1 MTPPEKSGDSSKDQS
16 NDQTISGEMAL
27 FSAVFHKMLQP
38 CVLSRLDDGLLVDV
52 NSAWVAL
59 TGFSRAQAVGKTT
72 VELGIWQASPL
83 RAKAL
88 SPLQHGK
95 KQVTIE
101 NVLTTQD
108 GAQRPMRVVAERF
121 VLGGVEHLLSELHD
135 VTGLQDTPQI
145 LRDKLDFIEKLTS
158 RVPVMLFQFRL
169 RKDGTA
175 HFPYITKGFRHVFNL
190 SSEQVIQ
197 DAARAF
203 DVVHPDDVPLIWGY
217 IQSSVA
223 LMLPWQQEFRVRA
236 ADGGYR
242 WLYGDSV
249 PQSQEDGSILWYG
262 SLTDITKRKL
272 EQDELS
278 RVREKLVEQA
288 DALTVAMDYMSDGI
302 LTISP
307 NGKITRYNQ
316 RFLALLD
323 IPQAVMDGLTDGA
336 DLIQFQKDRGDFG
349 ENYTWVETGARAGI
363 EGATLQSGPERYT
376 RRTRAGRTLEIRS
389 RLLPD
394 GGGVRTVAD
403 VTHFL
408 DAQAKL
414 HTSEL
419 RFRSLTALSSDW
431 YWEQDESFRFVR
443 VDGYAVDKDSPGSAF
458 VGLKL
463 WETGSGG
470 LHEAQ
475 WDEHRKVLESHQTFR
490 NFEVQRRLQ
499 DGSVTWASI
508 SGTPITDSDG
518 KFLGYRGI
526 GRDVTA
532 QKQHEDEIV
541 RLAFYDP
548 LTGLPNRRLLLDRL
562 AKALVTSGRSQTR
575 GALLFIDLDN
585 FKDLNDTMGH
595 DVGDQL
601 LEKVANRLSLCVRQG
616 DTVARFGGDEFVVM
630 LEDLNADVGGAVD
643 QVKTVSE
650 KILETLNLPFEL
662 RGRVHFSTPS
672 IGMTLFSGQHQSVD
686 DLLKRADLAMYQAK
700 EAGRNTMRFFDPE
713 MQSAVARRAA
723 LELDLRHGLERN
735 EFVLYYHAV
744 MNVKGEVVGVEALV
758 RWLHPQRGRV
768 PPFEF
773 IPVAEQ
779 SGLIMQ
785 LGYWVLKSAC
795 DQLVLW
801 STDEHAQA
809 LSISINISARQFRH
823 AEFVNDILGT
833 LKQTGAN
840 PKRLKLEL
848 TESLLVTDVQEATN
862 KMRTLR
868 EAGVR
873 FALDDFGTGYSSL
886 SYLKNLPL
894 DELKIDQSFV
904 RDLLTDSKNAA
915 IALTVLALGLR
926 LGLDVVAEGVET
938 EQQRDFLARNGCA
951 YFQGFLFGQPVP
963 VSELKLDAKVPG
975 FPVTQQDLLG

>member
-1 MTPPEKSGDSSKDQS
+1 M
-16 NDQTISGEMAL
+16 
-27 FSAVFHKMLQP
+27 
-38 CVLSRLDDGLLVDV
+38 LSRLQDGLLVDV

-59 TGFSRAQAVGKTT
+59 TGFPRAQAIGKTT
-72 VELGIWQASPL
+72 VELGIWEASPL
-83 RAKAL
+83 RATVL
-88 SPLQHGK
+88 LPLTQGK
-95 KQVTIE
+95 KQITVE
-101 NVLTTQD
+101 NVLTIKD
-108 GAQRPMRVVAERF
+108 GGKRSMRVEAERF
-121 VLGGVEHLLSELHD
+121 LLGGVEHLLSELHD
-135 VTGLQDTPQI
+135 VTGLQDTPKI
-145 LRDKLDFIEKLTS
+145 LQDKLDFIEKLTS
-158 RVPVMLFQFRL
+158 QVPVMLFQFRL

-190 SSEQVIQ
+190 SSEQVVQ

-203 DVVHPDDVPLIWGY
+203 EVVHPDDVPLIWGY
-217 IQSSVA
+217 IKSSATQTV
-223 LMLPWQQEFRVRA
+223 PWQQEFRVRA
-236 ADGGYR
+236 ADGSYR

-249 PQSQEDGSILWYG
+249 PQRQDDGSILWYG

-278 RVREKLVEQA
+278 RVRETLVEQA
-288 DALTVAMDYMSDGI
+288 NALTVAMEYMSDGI
-302 LTISP
+302 VIASKE
-307 NGKITRYNQ
+307 GKITRYNQ
-316 RFLALLD
+316 RFLQLLD
-323 IPQAVMDGLTDGA
+323 IPQDVMNGLTDGV
-336 DLIQFQKDRGDFG
+336 DLIEFQKARGDFG
-349 ENYTWVETGARAGI
+349 ENYAWVETGARAGI
-363 EGATLQSGPERYT
+363 GTENLRSGPERYIRKT
-376 RRTRAGRTLEIRS
+376 RSGLTLEIRS
-389 RLLPD
+389 RVLPD
-394 GGGVRTVAD
+394 GSGVRTFAD

-408 DAQAKL
+408 EAQAKL
-414 HTSEL
+414 HASEL

-431 YWEQDESFRFVR
+431 FWEQDENFRFTR
-443 VDGYAVDKDSPGSAF
+443 VDGYAVDKDGPGSDF
-458 VGLKL
+458 LGRQR
-463 WETGSGG
+463 WELGGGG
-470 LHEAQ
+470 LLQSQ
-475 WDEHRKVLESHQTFR
+475 WDEHRRVLESHQIFR
-490 NFEVQRRLQ
+490 NFEFERRLS
-499 DGSVTWASI
+499 DGTVFWASV
-508 SGTPITDSDG
+508 SGAPITSTDG

-532 QKQHEDEIV
+532 QKQHEEEIV

-630 LEDLNADVGGAVD
+630 LEGLNADVSGAVD

-723 LELDLRHGLERN
+723 LELDLRHGLERG

-744 MNVKGEVVGVEALV
+744 MNVSGEVVGVEALV

-785 LGYWVLKSAC
+785 LGHWVLKSAC
-795 DQLVLW
+795 EQLVQW
-801 STDEHAQA
+801 SNDEHTQS
-809 LSISINISARQFRH
+809 LSISVNISARQFRH
-823 AEFVNDILGT
+823 AEFVNDVLGT

-840 PKRLKLEL
+840 PSRLKLEL
-848 TESLLVTDVQEATN
+848 TESLLVTDVKEATDR
-862 KMRTLR
+862 MRALR
-868 EAGVR
+868 EVGVR

-886 SYLKNLPL
+886 SYLKSLPL

-938 EQQRDFLARNGCA
+938 EEQRDFLARNGCA